1 MISKFGYKGTAFLQY
16 RRENHD
22 IPFYVTTQHPYR
34 KLLGNKA

>member
-22 IPFYVTTQHPYR
+22 IPFYLTYSFFKDYR
-34 KLLGNKA
+34 VNDYK